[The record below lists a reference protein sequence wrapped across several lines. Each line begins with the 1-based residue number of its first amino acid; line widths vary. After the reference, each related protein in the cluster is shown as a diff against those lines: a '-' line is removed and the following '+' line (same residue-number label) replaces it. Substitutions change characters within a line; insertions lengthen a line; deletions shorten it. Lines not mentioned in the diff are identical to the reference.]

1 MSKLEVDKVTPQ
13 SGTTLTIGDAGDT
26 TVINGLGT
34 LPATIG
40 SAAQVLSVNAGAT
53 GLQYG
58 TAVTDLSNLNATN
71 LTSGT
76 VPDARFPSTL
86 PTANGQNL
94 TAINP
99 TAISSGTLPAL
110 NAANLTNLNATN
122 LTSGTVPDAR
132 FPATLPAISGAN
144 LTNLPGGGKVLQVKN
159 LYNGSGNITTTSN
172 SFIDVSGMEIQITP
186 SSTSSRIYLQ
196 LLTNMYQTTSGA
208 YWMLR
213 YSRQID
219 GGSTTNHGHS
229 TYGLASARGAV
240 NHDFWGGVSMQLLDS
255 PNTTSLITYKVQ
267 FREDGGTAT
276 FGLNGM
282 PSNLVAM
289 EIGA

>member
-40 SAAQVLSVNAGAT
+40 TAAQVLSVNAGAT

-76 VPDARFPSTL
+76 IPDARFPSTL

-110 NAANLTNLNATN
+110 NAANLTNLNATT
-122 LTSGTVPDAR
+122 LTSGTIPAAR
-132 FPATLPAISGAN
+132 ISSLPAGV
-144 LTNLPGGGKVLQVKN
+144 GGKVLQVVTDTLTSEYTTGSTSFNDTGLTLNITPAASSSKILIIAHLGGIYSN
-159 LYNGSGNITTTSN
+159 TSGNKMIFTC
-172 SFIDVSGMEIQITP
+172 
-186 SSTSSRIYLQ
+186 
-196 LLTNMYQTTSGA
+196 
-208 YWMLR
+208 LR
-213 YSRQID
+213 
-219 GGSTTNHGHS
+219 GSTNIGHS
-229 TYGLASARGAV
+229 TMGFGFMAGFSDGRALNG
-240 NHDFWGGVSMQLLDS
+240 DGFTFLDS
-255 PNTTSLITYKVQ
+255 PSTTSATTYKVQ
-267 FREDGGTAT
+267 ARLENAT
-276 FGLNGM
+276 GAGQI
-282 PSNLVAM
+282 SQESATSTITCI